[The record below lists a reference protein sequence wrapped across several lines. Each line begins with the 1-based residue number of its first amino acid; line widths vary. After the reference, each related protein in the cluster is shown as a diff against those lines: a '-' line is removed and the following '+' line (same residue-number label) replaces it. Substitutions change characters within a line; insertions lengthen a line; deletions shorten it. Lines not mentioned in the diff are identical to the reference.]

1 MKKLQN
7 ILYLTIDDAYLSKDG
22 ENVVIIKDSKILKR
36 FPIHI
41 LDGIMCFN
49 YTGVSPALMKFA
61 MENNLLI
68 SFFTPEGKFCGR
80 VIGKTNG
87 NVLLRRRQ
95 YQIADSNDS
104 LEFVQNII
112 YAKIFNS
119 RKVLKRAIRD
129 HREKIDSEK
138 LLSTI
143 DFIDLALKNIWK
155 TDSKD
160 SLRAIE
166 GNVASRYFACFDEMI
181 VSQRDEFY
189 FIDRNRRPPEDNTNA
204 LLSFMYSL
212 LTYEMQSA
220 LEGVGIDS
228 YVGFFHVDRPGRSSM
243 ALDMIEELRAY
254 MCDRFALTMIN
265 KNIITAKDFEK
276 KETGAVLL
284 NDKGRAKVLENWQ
297 KRKQDEIKHPFINEK
312 IKIGLISH
320 VQAML
325 LNRYIRGDLEAYPP
339 FLMKG

>member
-22 ENVVIIKDSKILKR
+22 ENVVVIQDSKIIKR

-61 MENNLLI
+61 MENDLLI
-68 SFFTPEGKFCGR
+68 SFFTPDGRFCGR

-95 YQIADSNDS
+95 YKLVDDEEST
-104 LEFVQNII
+104 EFVKNII
-112 YAKIFNS
+112 YAKIYNS

-129 HREKIDSEK
+129 HSDKINSKK
-138 LLSTI
+138 LLDTI
-143 DFIDLALKNIWK
+143 DFIDQSLVNIWN
-155 TDSKD
+155 TDNKD
-160 SLRAIE
+160 GLRALE
-166 GNVASRYFACFDEMI
+166 GNVASRYFNCFDEMI
-181 VSQRDEFY
+181 ISQRNEFY
-189 FIDRNRRPPEDNTNA
+189 FIDRNRRPPEDYVNA
-204 LLSFMYSL
+204 LLSFTYSM

-228 YVGFFHVDRPGRSSM
+228 YVGLFHVDRPGRCSM

-254 MCDRFALTMIN
+254 MCDRLVLTMVN
-265 KNIITAKDFEK
+265 KNIITSKDFEK

-297 KRKQDEIKHPFINEK
+297 KRKQDEIMHPFINEK
-312 IKIGLISH
+312 IKIGLLPH

>member
-22 ENVVIIKDSKILKR
+22 ENVVIIKDSKVLKR

-49 YTGVSPALMKFA
+49 YTGVSTALMKFA

-68 SFFTPEGKFCGR
+68 SFFTPEGRFCGR

-95 YQIADSNDS
+95 YQLADSDDS

-129 HREKIDSEK
+129 HKEKIDSEK

-143 DFIDLALKNIWK
+143 DFIDLALKNVWEV
-155 TDSKD
+155 DNKD

-166 GNVASRYFACFDEMI
+166 GNVAGRYFACFDEMI

-254 MCDRFALTMIN
+254 MCDRLALTMIN
-265 KNIITAKDFEK
+265 KNIITAKDFDK

-297 KRKQDEIKHPFINEK
+297 KRKQDEITHPFINEK
-312 IKIGLISH
+312 IKIGLIPH

>member
-22 ENVVIIKDSKILKR
+22 ENVVIIKDSKVLKR

-95 YQIADSNDS
+95 YQIADRDES

-129 HREKIDSEK
+129 HKEKIDSEK

-254 MCDRFALTMIN
+254 MCDRLALTMIN
-265 KNIITAKDFEK
+265 KGIINSRHFER

-297 KRKQDEIKHPFINEK
+297 KRKQDEITHPFINEK
-312 IKIGLISH
+312 IKIGLIPH

>member
-7 ILYLTIDDAYLSKDG
+7 ILYLTLDDAYLSKDG
-22 ENVVIIKDSKILKR
+22 KNVVIIKDSKVLKR

-68 SFFTPEGKFCGR
+68 SFFTPEGRFCGR

-95 YQIADSNDS
+95 YQLADSDDS

-129 HREKIDSEK
+129 HKEKIDSEK

-143 DFIDLALKNIWK
+143 DFIDLALKNIRK
-155 TDSKD
+155 PDNKD

-254 MCDRFALTMIN
+254 MCDRLALTMIN

-312 IKIGLISH
+312 IKIGLIPH

>member
-7 ILYLTIDDAYLSKDG
+7 ILYLTIEDAYLSKDG
-22 ENVVIIKDSKILKR
+22 ENVVIIKDSKVLKR

-68 SFFTPEGKFCGR
+68 SFFTPEGRFCGR

-95 YQIADSNDS
+95 YQLADSDDS

-129 HREKIDSEK
+129 HKEKIDSEK

-339 FLMKG
+339 LLMKG

>member
-7 ILYLTIDDAYLSKDG
+7 ILYITIDDAYISKDG
-22 ENVVIIKDSKILKR
+22 ENVVIIKDSRVLKR

-41 LDGIMCFN
+41 LEGIMCFN

-68 SFFTPEGKFCGR
+68 SFFTPEGRFCGR
-80 VIGKTNG
+80 VIGETNG

-95 YQIADSNDS
+95 YQLADSQES
-104 LEFVQNII
+104 IEFVQNII

-119 RKVLKRAIRD
+119 RKVLKRAVRD
-129 HREKIDSEK
+129 HGEKIDTEK
-138 LLSTI
+138 LLDTI
-143 DFIDLALKNIWK
+143 EFIDKSIKNIRQL
-155 TDSKD
+155 DNKD

-181 VSQRDEFY
+181 VSQRSDFY

-204 LLSFMYSL
+204 LLSFLYSL
-212 LTYEMQSA
+212 LTYDMQSA

-228 YVGFFHVDRPGRSSM
+228 YVGFFHVDRPGRCSM

-254 MCDRFALTMIN
+254 ICDRLALTMIN
-265 KNIITAKDFEK
+265 KNIIGPKDFEK

-297 KRKQDEIKHPFINEK
+297 KRKQDQITHPFIDEK
-312 IKIGLISH
+312 IKIGLIPH
-320 VQAML
+320 VQAMI
-325 LNRYIRGDLEAYPP
+325 LNRYIRGDLKAYPP
-339 FLMKG
+339 FLIKG

>member
-22 ENVVIIKDSKILKR
+22 ENVVIIKESKVLKR

-129 HREKIDSEK
+129 HRGKIDSEK

-204 LLSFMYSL
+204 LLSFLYSL

>member
-7 ILYLTIDDAYLSKDG
+7 ILYITIDDVYLSKDG
-22 ENVVIIKDSKILKR
+22 ENVVVLQEGKVLKR

-41 LDGIMCFN
+41 LEGIMCFN

-68 SFFTPEGKFCGR
+68 SFFTPEGRFCGR

-95 YQIADSNDS
+95 YQIADSKES
-104 LEFVQNII
+104 IEFVQNII

-119 RKVLKRAIRD
+119 RKVLKRAVRD
-129 HREKIDSEK
+129 HGEKIDTEK
-138 LLSTI
+138 LLNTI
-143 DFIDLALKNIWK
+143 EFIDKSIKNIRQI
-155 TDSKD
+155 DNKD
-160 SLRAIE
+160 RLRAIE
-166 GNVASRYFACFDEMI
+166 GNVASRYFGCFDEMI
-181 VSQRDEFY
+181 VSQRKEFY
-189 FIDRNRRPPEDNTNA
+189 FIDRNRRPPEDFTNA
-204 LLSFMYSL
+204 LLSFLYSL

-254 MCDRFALTMIN
+254 MCDRLALTMIN
-265 KNIITAKDFEK
+265 KNIINSKDFEK

-284 NDKGRAKVLENWQ
+284 NKKGRAKVLENWQ
-297 KRKQDEIKHPFINEK
+297 KRKQDEILHPFINEK
-312 IKIGLISH
+312 IKIGLLTH
-320 VQAML
+320 TQAML

-339 FLMKG
+339 FLIKG

>member
-22 ENVVIIKDSKILKR
+22 ENVVIIKDSKVLKR

-68 SFFTPEGKFCGR
+68 SFFTPEGRFCGR

-95 YQIADSNDS
+95 YQLADSDES

-129 HREKIDSEK
+129 HKEKIDSEK

-155 TDSKD
+155 ADNKD

-166 GNVASRYFACFDEMI
+166 GNVANRYFACFDEMI

-254 MCDRFALTMIN
+254 MCDRLALTMIN
-265 KNIITAKDFEK
+265 RNIITAKDFEK

-297 KRKQDEIKHPFINEK
+297 KRKQDEIMHPFINEK
-312 IKIGLISH
+312 IKIGLLPH

>member
-22 ENVVIIKDSKILKR
+22 ENVVIIKDSKVLKR

-68 SFFTPEGKFCGR
+68 SFFTPEGRFCGR

-204 LLSFMYSL
+204 ILSFMYSL

-254 MCDRFALTMIN
+254 MCDRLVLTMIN
-265 KNIITAKDFEK
+265 KNIITAKDFDK

-312 IKIGLISH
+312 IKIGLIPH

>member
-22 ENVVIIKDSKILKR
+22 ENVVVIKDSKVLKR

-68 SFFTPEGKFCGR
+68 SFFTPEGRFCGR

-95 YQIADSNDS
+95 YQIADRDES

-119 RKVLKRAIRD
+119 KKVLKRAIRD
-129 HREKIDSEK
+129 HKEKIDSEK

-166 GNVASRYFACFDEMI
+166 GNVANRYFACFDEMI

-204 LLSFMYSL
+204 LLSFLYSL

-254 MCDRFALTMIN
+254 MCDRLVLTMIN
-265 KNIITAKDFEK
+265 KNIITAKDFDK

-312 IKIGLISH
+312 IKIGLIPH

>member
-22 ENVVIIKDSKILKR
+22 ENVVIIKDSKVLKR

-68 SFFTPEGKFCGR
+68 SFFTPEGRFCGR

-95 YQIADSNDS
+95 YQLADSDES

-129 HREKIDSEK
+129 HKEKIDSEK

-143 DFIDLALKNIWK
+143 DFIDLALKIYGRQTTK
-155 TDSKD
+155 
-160 SLRAIE
+160 
-166 GNVASRYFACFDEMI
+166 I
-181 VSQRDEFY
+181 V
-189 FIDRNRRPPEDNTNA
+189 
-204 LLSFMYSL
+204 
-212 LTYEMQSA
+212 
-220 LEGVGIDS
+220 
-228 YVGFFHVDRPGRSSM
+228 
-243 ALDMIEELRAY
+243 
-254 MCDRFALTMIN
+254 
-265 KNIITAKDFEK
+265 
-276 KETGAVLL
+276 
-284 NDKGRAKVLENWQ
+284 
-297 KRKQDEIKHPFINEK
+297 
-312 IKIGLISH
+312 
-320 VQAML
+320 
-325 LNRYIRGDLEAYPP
+325 
-339 FLMKG
+339 